1 MKNSPATITNSTMLT
16 LITTITKL
24 TCEDTLM
31 PMQITPVRISTM
43 AAATR
48 LCPLP

>member
-1 MKNSPATITNSTMLT
+1 MKNAPATITNSTMPT
-16 LITTITKL
+16 LITTNTKF

-31 PMQITPVRISTM
+31 PIQRTAVRISTI

-48 LCPLP
+48 LCPSP